1 MPHERTISPATY
13 IVVCVI
19 LVLLT
24 VLTVGVSF
32 LPVHGVWHIVFGLA
46 IALCKAS
53 LVVLFFMH
61 ALLSTRHLERHCRR
75 LLLAR
80 PAPRADVFR
89 LCHARNDPAHA
100 GALTTSPRAASL
112 LTPSQRRGSDSPS
125 PSAPG

>member
-32 LPVHGVWHIVFGLA
+32 LPIHGVWHIVIGLT

-61 ALLSTRHLERHCRR
+61 AILSTRVTWSVIVVVSFWLV
-75 LLLAR
+75 LLF
-80 PAPRADVFR
+80 V
-89 LCHARNDPAHA
+89 
-100 GALTTSPRAASL
+100 LTFSDYVT
-112 LTPSQRRGSDSPS
+112 RGIIPHM
-125 PSAPG
+125 PGH